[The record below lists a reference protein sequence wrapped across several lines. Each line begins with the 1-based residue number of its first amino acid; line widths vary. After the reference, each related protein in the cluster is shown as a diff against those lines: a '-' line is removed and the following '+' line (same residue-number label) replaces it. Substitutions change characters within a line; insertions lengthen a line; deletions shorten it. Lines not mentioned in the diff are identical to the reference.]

1 MPKSST
7 VNRRDFLSVFYKTI
21 DDLDGLR
28 MSPDLRMKV
37 ESKRKILNV
46 ICTLQMLHDLLN
58 LNDIDPIDS
67 VQRIQNN
74 ADTNDSDDTDDTDN
88 TVDTDS
94 IDSNVFLKDCG
105 CCKT

>member
-1 MPKSST
+1 MPTDDTTVDTTTARTST
-7 VNRRDFLSVFYKTI
+7 LDRRDFLSVFHKTI

-28 MSPDLRMKV
+28 VSDDFKMKI

-58 LNDIDPIDS
+58 LNDIDPM
-67 VQRIQNN
+67 NN
-74 ADTNDSDDTDDTDN
+74 ADTVNIDMPD
-88 TVDTDS
+88 TVDSDS

-105 CCKT
+105 CCK

>member
-7 VNRRDFLSVFYKTI
+7 LNRRDFLSVFYKTI

-28 MSPDLRMKV
+28 VSPDLRMKV

-58 LNDIDPIDS
+58 LNDIDPID
-67 VQRIQNN
+67 N

-88 TVDTDS
+88 TVNTDS